1 MYNLRISRE
10 VDIFCEDYLRLLEH
24 ENWNQQFTVYP
35 VLDLKGCSTF
45 EAALF
50 EILWTNEHSFNRFQ
64 KWMFTKW
71 TLHRPNQVLSISI
84 WNLQLQP
91 YQWRPSKGT
100 QYLWLHPIKRANTS
114 TCLPEKTCATT
125 AQKPRNTKISI
136 YRQLQRRAQS
146 SNQDERMNEHISQGV
161 LTGFSAVV
169 SSYPLT
175 CSVRT
180 FSSKSIQNTW
190 HRNLGHINPRATV

>member
-1 MYNLRISRE
+1 MKIETSSSQFILFCILKDILLSKLPYSKSSEQKNIPLIVFKNECSQSGLCIDRLRFS
-10 VDIFCEDYLRLLEH
+10 
-24 ENWNQQFTVYP
+24 P
-35 VLDLKGCSTF
+35 
-45 EAALF
+45 
-50 EILWTNEHSFNRFQ
+50 
-64 KWMFTKW
+64 
-71 TLHRPNQVLSISI
+71 ISI

-91 YQWRPSKGT
+91 YQGRPSKRT
-100 QYLWLHPIKRANTS
+100 QYLWQHPIKRANTS

-136 YRQLQRRAQS
+136 YRHLQRRAQS
-146 SNQDERMNEHISQGV
+146 SNQDERMSEHISQGV

-180 FSSKSIQNTW
+180 FSSKGIQNTW